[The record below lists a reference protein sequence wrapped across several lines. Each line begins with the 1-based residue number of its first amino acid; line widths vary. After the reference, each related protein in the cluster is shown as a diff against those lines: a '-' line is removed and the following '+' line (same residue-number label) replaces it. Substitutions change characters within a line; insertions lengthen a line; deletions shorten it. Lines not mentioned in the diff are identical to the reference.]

1 MTLYL
6 ILGLLTSV
14 FVLAA
19 AYNHD
24 GDVIISFT
32 RGLLFGLIWDNEQE
46 GDTKFYTLQV
56 ALGFVL
62 LTLTYERDVE
72 N

>member
-14 FVLAA
+14 FVLAS
-19 AYNHD
+19 AYNYD

-46 GDTKFYTLQV
+46 GETKFYTLQV

-62 LTLTYERDVE
+62 LTLTYERDAK

>member
-14 FVLAA
+14 FVLAS
-19 AYNHD
+19 AYNYD

-32 RGLLFGLIWDNEQE
+32 RGLLFGLIWDSEQE
-46 GDTKFYTLQV
+46 GNTKFYTLQV

-62 LTLTYERDVE
+62 LTLTYERDAK